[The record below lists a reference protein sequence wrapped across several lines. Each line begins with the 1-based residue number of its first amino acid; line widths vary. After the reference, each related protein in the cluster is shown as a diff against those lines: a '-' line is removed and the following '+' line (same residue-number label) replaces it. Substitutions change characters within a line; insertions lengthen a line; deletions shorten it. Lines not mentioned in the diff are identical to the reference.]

1 MSITLTPLAVESRPV
16 LEALQSDQVP
26 DTVNGL
32 AKLLD
37 RDPSNLRR
45 SLKGLTAEGW
55 ILASAETGRPYV
67 LTDAGSQALAGMR
80 VAEGA
85 ASAGLPPLTREQ
97 IAPDPDQPRKAF
109 DPDALQELAESIAD
123 RGLQQPLLVRMTGDG
138 SAQLVA
144 GERRWRAI
152 GLLIAAADPRWP
164 ADRHVPYHLSA
175 QADAAEILADQ
186 VVENVQ
192 RAGLHPL
199 EEAEAFQT
207 LKAEHGWGVGRIS
220 KTVGKTRRF
229 VEQRL
234 DLLLL
239 TPAQRDRMR
248 LPRDHA
254 DHLTAS
260 RAREMIQQLRQISGA
275 AAEQRDI
282 EEIAPGEG
290 VAAVSADAEAAARKP
305 KLTARELMVLGEIA
319 AAAAARPSARFPD
332 IPGPIVDVDFAQ
344 AVADAGLRNLDQ
356 SGLVATLLDADAEGS
371 FGGAR
376 VEDLGHLRL
385 RLENLHPAHNPR
397 ALFHL
402 RREAGIS
409 ADQAR
414 QLNALQRWAT
424 PFLNAAHTAATA
436 DANPATPESAPAKI
450 APALPDYIERWSAPF
465 AGPAG
470 HQPYGAQKGSD
481 WHSPAERLILLE
493 LADKCLAEPET
504 IEGQAGWT
512 IIGAEP
518 TKADLGG
525 LHGGIVELGSVRR
538 LFSTKAQPVAR
549 LHFSAGTANESGGIH
564 GALTRLGFYS
574 DRQGAL
580 AQARQDAGYSGED
593 LQILEQGGLYATPWL
608 NVAKVEEPKA
618 AQAGQRMECPV
629 VNPAWRLPWITIQEL
644 QDTAG
649 NVGYRAHVRHGY
661 AQTIEASEYLP
672 NPPLAL
678 GRVAEGLQRRF
689 RALLPADVMAWLDQ
703 LQGEHFVNGIDY
715 FSAARASEARAKL
728 AAGGDPGYP
737 VVQAEGP
744 EVWTQPPFATP
755 GEADDN
761 KVLGDLT
768 EPQIR
773 ILREVGHALEASAAG
788 LGEPVAVGQYWL
800 DADAVALWKRAP
812 DALLLFS
819 AQPGE
824 PWTVQLTEAGRNVVR
839 LLNAEM
845 DPLALA
851 MRIDR
856 EGYSCAWLRPVET
869 PIGEQLGEA
878 AEAEDVA
885 EESQLLI
892 DVRAEIAAGA
902 PDPEKLFRLV
912 GLVGDF
918 AAGGD
923 AQITLTPH
931 GGGRIVEL
939 AVADPDRAEPE
950 DLAIARAELIAFALN
965 ALARNVADAREAA

>member
-85 ASAGLPPLTREQ
+85 ASAGLPPLTRDQ

-260 RAREMIQQLRQISGA
+260 RAREMIQHLRQISGA

-332 IPGPIVDVDFAQ
+332 IPGPIVDVDFAR

-385 RLENLHPAHNPR
+385 RLENLHPADNPR
-397 ALFHL
+397 GLFHL

-424 PFLNAAHTAATA
+424 PFLNAPAATPSVA
-436 DANPATPESAPAKI
+436 SAAAGEGVRVSPLIGYVAGKPYERRFDRHNPILTVRTFAPDFDWTIDRGSQLAAILDPGSRETFMLPHPSPAAARYANGYPRAQIEVARI
-450 APALPDYIERWSAPF
+450 A
-465 AGPAG
+465 
-470 HQPYGAQKGSD
+470 GSD
-481 WHSPAERLILLE
+481 
-493 LADKCLAEPET
+493 
-504 IEGQAGWT
+504 GW
-512 IIGAEP
+512 IYA
-518 TKADLGG
+518 
-525 LHGGIVELGSVRR
+525 
-538 LFSTKAQPVAR
+538 
-549 LHFSAGTANESGGIH
+549 
-564 GALTRLGFYS
+564 
-574 DRQGAL
+574 
-580 AQARQDAGYSGED
+580 AGYSTSG
-593 LQILEQGGLYATPWL
+593 
-608 NVAKVEEPKA
+608 VAHHERLDWIHPDKEAFPDRETA
-618 AQAGQRMECPV
+618 IQAGV
-629 VNPAWRLPWITIQEL
+629 DLIV
-644 QDTAG
+644 D
-649 NVGYRAHVRHGY
+649 
-661 AQTIEASEYLP
+661 S
-672 NPPLAL
+672 L
-678 GRVAEGLQRRF
+678 GRMSKYK
-689 RALLPADVMAWLDQ
+689 LPADIADWLADPRPA
-703 LQGEHFVNGIDY
+703 GPYVVDGVNY
-715 FSAARASEARAKL
+715 QTAERAAEIRVLNNPSPESEAEDAL
-728 AAGGDPGYP
+728 
-737 VVQAEGP
+737 
-744 EVWTQPPFATP
+744 
-755 GEADDN
+755 
-761 KVLGDLT
+761 LGDLT

-773 ILREVGHALEASAAG
+773 ILREVGHALQASTAG

-812 DALLLFS
+812 EPLLLFS

-824 PWTVQLTEAGRNVVR
+824 PWSVQLTEAGRNVVR
-839 LLNAEM
+839 LLNIEL

-885 EESQLLI
+885 EESQLLV

-902 PDPEKLFRLV
+902 PDPDKLFRLV

-939 AVADPDRAEPE
+939 AIADPDRAEPE

-965 ALARNVADAREAA
+965 VLSGNVADAREAA